1 MRMALNANGTMFF
14 CSNGD
19 HHSPSGFALTELM
32 ISAVILLVVSGT
44 VFGVLIDVQHT
55 ASYQSE
61 IQSVLSSTQIA
72 MQTVERYIRQAGND
86 PLNSGLT
93 GITIV
98 SSQAMQIRSD
108 LTGSEGPGD
117 PDKGDPDG
125 DTDDSGENVTIRYN
139 SGTRSLEVVPDGGSA
154 QIIAS
159 GISDISFTYYN
170 AAGGTAATG
179 SDVRKIGVSIS
190 GTSLL
195 PNPRTRQIFGVQISS
210 DIQVS
215 T

>member
-1 MRMALNANGTMFF
+1 MRTALNANSTRF
-14 CSNGD
+14 CGKTGGHNDS
-19 HHSPSGFALTELM
+19 SGFALIELM
-32 ISAVILLVVSGT
+32 ISALILLAVSYA
-44 VFGVLIDVQHT
+44 VFGVLIDIQHT

-72 MQTVERYIRQAGND
+72 MQTVERYIRQSGND
-86 PLNSGLT
+86 PLNRGIG
-93 GITIV
+93 GITII
-98 SSQAMQIRSD
+98 SPQEMRIQAD
-108 LTGSEGPGD
+108 LTGSEGPAN

-125 DTDDSGENVTIRYN
+125 DTDDSGENVTIRFN
-139 SGTRSLEVVPDGGSA
+139 GGTRSLEIVPAGGSP

-159 GISDISFTYYN
+159 GISDITFTYYN
-170 AAGGTAATG
+170 AVGGTAAAG
-179 SDVRKIGVSIS
+179 SEVRKVGISIS

-195 PNPRTRQIFGVQISS
+195 PNPRTRQLFGVKISS